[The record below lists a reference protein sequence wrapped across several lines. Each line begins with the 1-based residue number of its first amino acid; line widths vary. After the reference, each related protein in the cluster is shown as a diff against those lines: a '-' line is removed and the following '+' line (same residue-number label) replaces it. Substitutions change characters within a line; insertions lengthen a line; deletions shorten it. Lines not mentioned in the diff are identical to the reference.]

1 MLRCPVRSGAPGCRG
16 VPGVPPWPAPA
27 TLSGGRQCAGCAGG
41 VPPWPA
47 PATLSGGR
55 QCAQC
60 AGCAGGVP
68 PWPAPATLSG
78 GRQCAGCAGGVPPWP
93 APATLSGGRQCA
105 GVCGGCATLAS
116 PCRGRDGQGCA
127 TPRAPLPAPCRGRDG
142 QGCATPAHP
151 LPAPVECET
160 AKGCAILAADACATL
175 SSGRMR
181 RGCGT
186 VQPSPALG
194 TPVLWGV
201 RHGLTPMAT
210 PSHPEPL
217 RDGSCL
223 FLLENYGL
231 ARAGTHVHPAATP
244 VHVRRTGC
252 GQVRPGAAPSPTL
265 PSPSC
270 GGATPGCARVSHPP
284 RTAANPV
291 AGGTDESAPPSRTP
305 ATPLSSAR
313 WSTVARAWRPVH
325 VLPYPMGGAAR
336 AGGHPAVH
344 PSSNPPVGGHGL
356 GIHLLREG
364 GTGLQP
370 LLVFATPVLHTA
382 PIFGMA
388 HIRIIRQCSCL
399 TKPRMASGVTRNF
412 CQSVG
417 CPQSSAGRNDADGVR
432 RRLSA
437 WVLGARNLR
446 HRQAPRRQS
455 ARPVRAGLGSG

>member
-1 MLRCPVRSGAPGCRG
+1 MWPGA
-16 VPGVPPWPAPA
+16 
-27 TLSGGRQCAGCAGG
+27 AGCGTLAN
-41 VPPWPA
+41 PA
-47 PATLSGGR
+47 QPVLWR
-55 QCAQC
+55 
-60 AGCAGGVP
+60 
-68 PWPAPATLSG
+68 
-78 GRQCAGCAGGVPPWP
+78 RY
-93 APATLSGGRQCA
+93 A
-105 GVCGGCATLAS
+105 GVCPGEPPSTHCCQ
-116 PCRGRDGQGCA
+116 PCRGRDGQ
-127 TPRAPLPAPCRGRDG
+127 
-142 QGCATPAHP
+142 
-151 LPAPVECET
+151 E
-160 AKGCAILAADACATL
+160 CATL
-175 SSGRMR
+175 
-181 RGCGT
+181 
-186 VQPSPALG
+186 A
-194 TPVLWGV
+194 
-201 RHGLTPMAT
+201 
-210 PSHPEPL
+210 HP
-217 RDGSCL
+217 C
-223 FLLENYGL
+223 
-231 ARAGTHVHPAATP
+231 
-244 VHVRRTGC
+244 
-252 GQVRPGAAPSPTL
+252 
-265 PSPSC
+265 
-270 GGATPGCARVSHPP
+270 
-284 RTAANPV
+284 
-291 AGGTDESAPPSRTP
+291 
-305 ATPLSSAR
+305 TPLSSAR